1 MSQTEPEHSEF
12 ADKVS
17 SNSGGWPAKERHRSL
32 KRSDSAKGRRSQG
45 GAVDDASS
53 QQILSAR
60 EKKETVALGKN
71 EGENAS
77 LISRVTIG
85 AEPDVAFSSTG
96 VDTRCGILWIR
107 PAALQRFC
115 KPRFM
120 LANMCAISFMHSFLT
135 SGSIQRG
142 AAHARAPLPAPQL
155 RERHD
160 HQRVQ
165 RGQLHRHSRPSP
177 SWAPAAT
184 SRCSSASAFLTVGV
198 GALLFSSVHFIAPAY
213 QWGSEHQDLCPAG
226 ELPDEFCLRGDVRNY
241 WFLLMLANAIHGIG
255 STPFYT
261 LGVSY
266 MDESVPTR
274 TVSTYLGVFSC
285 MGVMGLGFGFMAS
298 GFFLRFY
305 VDVTRDVKHLGL
317 TSGSAV
323 WVGAWW
329 IGFLLSGLVMLVI
342 SLSSM
347 LFPKHMPSY
356 YSLVEEKNTESHLG
370 EHVMKDASL
379 RQLPGAI
386 YGILSNSTFL
396 SLALAGTA
404 DYMMTNA
411 VAQISTKFFESQFA
425 MSSSKAAAFLG
436 AGAVTGGCGGT
447 ILGGHLVT
455 RLNMSCENIIKM
467 CLIVSIVPWVCIF
480 MFRSYCPDP
489 SFAVNI
495 PAMLNGSDPFVF
507 PCNKHCNCHN
517 SVYNPV
523 CSVDGT
529 VFFSPCLA
537 GCEARLAKGG
547 ARVYANCSCITQYV
561 PEELPNGTFF
571 NVQGRRQKCNTGCTL
586 LPYFTLGLFLALFSN
601 FLNLA
606 PLSAAVLRVVT
617 PKERSLALAVK
628 KIIMRV
634 FASIPGP
641 MLFGHVIDRSC
652 LVWQSI
658 GGHTGSCLYYN
669 NKLLAHNLFYV
680 LILLKTLSVLLYGL
694 SWIKYRENFRSGR
707 RDWHAA

>member
-60 EKKETVALGKN
+60 EKIEAVALGKN

-135 SGSIQRG
+135 SGSIN
-142 AAHARAPLPAPQL
+142 AVLPSLERRFQL
-155 RERHD
+155 RSFESAMIISAYN
-160 HQRVQ
+160 VANCIAI
-165 RGQLHRHSRPSP
+165 
-177 SWAPAAT
+177 APVAFMGT
-184 SRCSSASAFLTVGV
+184 SRNKPVFIGVGVLTVGV

-226 ELPDEFCLRGDVRNY
+226 QLPDEFCLRGDVRNY
-241 WFLLMLANAIHGIG
+241 RFLLMLANAMHGIG

-356 YSLVEEKNTESHLG
+356 YSLIEEKNTESHLG

-425 MSSSKAAAFLG
+425 MSSSKAAAFLD

-489 SFAVNI
+489 IFAVNI
-495 PAMLNGSDPFVF
+495 PAMLNGSDHFVF

-529 VFFSPCLA
+529 VFFS
-537 GCEARLAKGG
+537 
-547 ARVYANCSCITQYV
+547 RVWLVVKHAWQK
-561 PEELPNGTFF
+561 EE
-571 NVQGRRQKCNTGCTL
+571 RGCTL
-586 LPYFTLGLFLALFSN
+586 T
-601 FLNLA
+601 
-606 PLSAAVLRVVT
+606 VV
-617 PKERSLALAVK
+617 A
-628 KIIMRV
+628 
-634 FASIPGP
+634 
-641 MLFGHVIDRSC
+641 
-652 LVWQSI
+652 
-658 GGHTGSCLYYN
+658 
-669 NKLLAHNLFYV
+669 
-680 LILLKTLSVLLYGL
+680 
-694 SWIKYRENFRSGR
+694 
-707 RDWHAA
+707 

>member
-1 MSQTEPEHSEF
+1 MII
-12 ADKVS
+12 
-17 SNSGGWPAKERHRSL
+17 
-32 KRSDSAKGRRSQG
+32 SAYN
-45 GAVDDASS
+45 
-53 QQILSAR
+53 
-60 EKKETVALGKN
+60 VAN
-71 EGENAS
+71 CVA
-77 LISRVTIG
+77 I
-85 AEPDVAFSSTG
+85 APVAFMG
-96 VDTRCGILWIR
+96 
-107 PAALQRFC
+107 
-115 KPRFM
+115 
-120 LANMCAISFMHSFLT
+120 
-135 SGSIQRG
+135 
-142 AAHARAPLPAPQL
+142 
-155 RERHD
+155 
-160 HQRVQ
+160 
-165 RGQLHRHSRPSP
+165 
-177 SWAPAAT
+177 T
-184 SRCSSASAFLTVGV
+184 SRNKPVFIGVGVLTVGV

-274 TVSTYLGVFSC
+274 TVSTYLGKSLVRLSTT
-285 MGVMGLGFGFMAS
+285 LQFMKERS
-298 GFFLRFY
+298 TG
-305 VDVTRDVKHLGL
+305 
-317 TSGSAV
+317 
-323 WVGAWW
+323 
-329 IGFLLSGLVMLVI
+329 
-342 SLSSM
+342 
-347 LFPKHMPSY
+347 Y

-404 DYMMTNA
+404 DSLPGDERRFPNLENRAIARKRARDTSRERPVSSLIASLVA
-411 VAQISTKFFESQFA
+411 VA
-425 MSSSKAAAFLG
+425 
-436 AGAVTGGCGGT
+436 
-447 ILGGHLVT
+447 
-455 RLNMSCENIIKM
+455 
-467 CLIVSIVPWVCIF
+467 CIF
-480 MFRSYCPDP
+480 ALMS
-489 SFAVNI
+489 
-495 PAMLNGSDPFVF
+495 GSDPFVF